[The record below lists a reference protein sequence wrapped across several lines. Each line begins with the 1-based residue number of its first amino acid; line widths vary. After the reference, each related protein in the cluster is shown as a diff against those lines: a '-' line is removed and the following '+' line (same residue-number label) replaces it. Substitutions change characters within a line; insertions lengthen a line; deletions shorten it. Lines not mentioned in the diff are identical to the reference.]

1 MSRDSFN
8 LRMVRVWLNDDKTEY
23 EILATNLP
31 REQFPAECFG
41 EIYHLRWRIM
51 PTFLKCRH
59 FCRFNQRLFTLYKHI
74 GISYY
79 RDGTVHPVERRPYMP
94 IEEVGNLQLLTDRF
108 LKEVRNYGILE
119 VSMYHINVCFQ
130 NHIP

>member
-1 MSRDSFN
+1 
-8 LRMVRVWLNDDKTEY
+8 
-23 EILATNLP
+23 
-31 REQFPAECFG
+31 
-41 EIYHLRWRIM
+41 
-51 PTFLKCRH
+51 
-59 FCRFNQRLFTLYKHI
+59 
-74 GISYY
+74 
-79 RDGTVHPVERRPYMP
+79 MP